1 MLGKCSNCK
10 TQIMDLELRGQK
22 RLLTNYRDHIVE
34 LSNGTLM
41 RVGVCVNCKALLVA
55 GLKVKETADNIL
67 KNHKAYWDGDRYAPK
82 GYKSLIIIDPNSTE
96 NKYMQKRADGILDEK
111 ERLDLQKQE
120 SVEVIIKE

>member
-67 KNHKAYWDGDRYAPK
+67 KNHKAYWEGDQYAPK

-96 NKYMQKRADGILDEK
+96 AKFMQKRADRTLDEK
-111 ERLDLQKQE
+111 ERLDMQRLEFMK
-120 SVEVIIKE
+120 

>member
-1 MLGKCSNCK
+1 
-10 TQIMDLELRGQK
+10 MDLELRGQK

-82 GYKSLIIIDPNSTE
+82 GYKSPIIIDPNSTE